1 MYLIDRE
8 ITSWSFNDGIS
19 TDKPND
25 SEQDKRA
32 KLLAL
37 KIAVKTWNIAK
48 VLILYTD
55 KSVQYASDK
64 LVYVLDSNK
73 KIICNRSGKGNCW
86 DNAISY
92 SFF

>member
-37 KIAVKTWNIAK
+37 KIAVKT
-48 VLILYTD
+48 
-55 KSVQYASDK
+55 
-64 LVYVLDSNK
+64 
-73 KIICNRSGKGNCW
+73 
-86 DNAISY
+86 
-92 SFF
+92 